1 MAFLPRAPTVR
12 ASYNIDMVST
22 ALPRERYAAFSLFA
36 LFFLPSFLLLKG
48 LRLQPWSA
56 AAAFNTVSEMSLWL
70 LKFKLV
76 KIKEETQL
84 LNCRSHIPN
93 DHLPLG

>member
-1 MAFLPRAPTVR
+1 MQLSLSFCFVL
-12 ASYNIDMVST
+12 S
-22 ALPRERYAAFSLFA
+22 SLFLA
-36 LFFLPSFLLLKG
+36 TEGTPSS
-48 LRLQPWSA
+48 PWSA